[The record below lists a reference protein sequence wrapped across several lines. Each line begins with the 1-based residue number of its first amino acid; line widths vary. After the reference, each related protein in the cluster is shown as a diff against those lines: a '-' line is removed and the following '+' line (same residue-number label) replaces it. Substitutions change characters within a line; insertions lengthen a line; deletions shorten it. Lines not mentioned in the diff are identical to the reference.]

1 MSPFESIENT
11 DSGFSQE
18 IPLSNPQSSF
28 SPQRPPPTYGRD
40 GRKERRNPSITPRK
54 FSKFFTPRSQAS
66 TNSTSARQA
75 LNDIT
80 APSNNRPGVLSSP
93 IRFTSRIRAEKKDN
107 LSTFPRDL
115 KRRKLLHTPE
125 PTPERTYPHT
135 KEHGF
140 EVLEDEDEDNDDF
153 PNIQSSPC
161 ERAAHLDRKEE
172 EDKVEDDEN
181 VYQEPLRRIIPIGRR
196 GLGGKLLQSMSG
208 LPTRNGR
215 QHHVYPTN
223 GNDSFDGLRG
233 TELTTSQIGKMRL
246 HLSTAN
252 QQTCICA

>member
-1 MSPFESIENT
+1 MSPFETTENT
-11 DSGFSQE
+11 DSGSSQE
-18 IPLSNPQSSF
+18 IPLSNPHSSF
-28 SPQRPPPTYGRD
+28 SPQRPPPIYGRD

-54 FSKFFTPRSQAS
+54 FTKFFTPRSQAS
-66 TNSTSARQA
+66 TNPTYARQV

-93 IRFTSRIRAEKKDN
+93 IRFTSRSRAEKEDN

-125 PTPERTYPHT
+125 PTPERTYPDT

-140 EVLEDEDEDNDDF
+140 KALEDEDEDDDDF

-161 ERAAHLDRKEE
+161 ERAAHLNRIEE
-172 EDKVEDDEN
+172 EDKMEN
-181 VYQEPLRRIIPIGRR
+181 NEYVYQEPLRRIIPIGRR
-196 GLGGKLLQSMSG
+196 GLGGKLLESMSG
-208 LPTRNGR
+208 LPTRNWR

-223 GNDSFDGLRG
+223 GNDSFDESRG
-233 TELTTSQIGKMRL
+233 TELTTSQTGKMRL
-246 HLSTAN
+246 LLSIAS